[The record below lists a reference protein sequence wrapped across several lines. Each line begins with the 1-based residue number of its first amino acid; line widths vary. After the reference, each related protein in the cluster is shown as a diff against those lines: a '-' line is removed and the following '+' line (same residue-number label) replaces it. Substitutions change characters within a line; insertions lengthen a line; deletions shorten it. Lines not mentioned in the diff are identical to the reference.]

1 MLPPGPRLPAI
12 VQAYRFIFQPLPF
25 VQSMRKKYG
34 DAVRFHS
41 AVGKGVALMDPA
53 LVKEVFA
60 APPDTFEALPM
71 VDPLFGPEAVITAS
85 GERHKKLRKLLNPRF
100 HGQQVKGFLSVMQRV
115 IREHVR
121 RLVHSASGG
130 AIVAATDFSQAM
142 ALDVI
147 IETVFGETDDLN
159 RDEAREVL
167 RDMVHAFHPSIL
179 AGAIFQKPWFPPWR
193 RLLRARA
200 AFDAWANR
208 LIRAR
213 RARGEDAL
221 GGDVLG
227 VILAARYED
236 GSAMTESEVRDQLIT
251 LLLAGHETSATALAW
266 CVYYLARSP
275 QALAQLRSELEKL
288 GPEPS
293 PEVVLRVSYLDAV
306 VSETLRIEPIV
317 TDVLRVC
324 REPFTVG
331 NKWTVPQG
339 EVIAIMIASIMK
351 DERYFR
357 EPERFRPERFL
368 EKKFGLS
375 EYMPFGGGARR
386 CLGAA
391 FAEAELAL
399 AIAELALHCEIQ
411 LASNEPEHAKRR
423 NVTMGPA
430 GGVQI
435 RVQSRA

>member
-1 MLPPGPRLPAI
+1 M
-12 VQAYRFIFQPLPF
+12 VQAYRFIFQPAEF
-25 VQSMRKKYG
+25 VQSLRDKYG
-34 DAVRFHS
+34 DVVRFHS
-41 AVGKGVALMDPA
+41 AVGKGIALMDPA

-60 APPDTFEALPM
+60 ASPDKFEALPM

-100 HGQQVKGFLSVMQRV
+100 HGAQVKGFLTVMQRA
-115 IREHVR
+115 IREHVQ
-121 RLVHSASGG
+121 RLLQSASDGK
-130 AIVAATDFSQAM
+130 IVATTDFSQAM

-147 IETVFGETDDLN
+147 IETVFGEAEDLN

-167 RDMVHAFHPSIL
+167 RNMVHAFHPSIL
-179 AGAIFQKPWFPPWR
+179 AGGIFQKPWFPPWR
-193 RLLRARA
+193 RLLRARS
-200 AFDAWANR
+200 AFDSWANG

-213 RARGEDAL
+213 RARGEDTL
-221 GGDVLG
+221 GSDVLG
-227 VILAARYED
+227 VILAARYDD

-275 QALAQLRSELEKL
+275 EVLAQLRRELEKL

-293 PEVVLRVSYLDAV
+293 PESLVRLPYLDAII
-306 VSETLRIEPIV
+306 SETLRIEPIV

-331 NKWTVPQG
+331 NQWTVPQG

-351 DERYFR
+351 DARYFP

-368 EKKFGLS
+368 EKKYSLS
-375 EYMPFGGGARR
+375 EYLPFGGGARR

-391 FAEAELAL
+391 FAESELAL
-399 AIAELALHCEIQ
+399 AVAELALHCNIQ
-411 LASNEPEHAKRR
+411 LASNAPERTKRR

-430 GGVQI
+430 RGVRI
-435 RVQSRA
+435 RVQPRA